1 MAVDITDRIEA
12 RAQLRVL
19 SRATDQSK
27 SAIAIADRGGTI
39 QYVNQQYTE
48 MTGNTPTETIGTEL
62 TALFVDNDG
71 QISSQIFQAL
81 ADEGS
86 W

>member
-1 MAVDITDRIEA
+1 I
-12 RAQLRVL
+12 
-19 SRATDQSK
+19 
-27 SAIAIADRGGTI
+27 AIAIADRDGTI